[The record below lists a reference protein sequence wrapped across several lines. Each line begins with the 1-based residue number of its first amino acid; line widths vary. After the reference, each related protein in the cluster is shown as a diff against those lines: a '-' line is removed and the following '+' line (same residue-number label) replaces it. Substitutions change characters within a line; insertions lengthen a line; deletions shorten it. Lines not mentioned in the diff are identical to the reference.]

1 MHATIGY
8 QWRWAMD
15 ISDADIARSRE
26 DPRFRQVLLAR
37 SLEELLGSLYRAQH
51 AAVSAPGD
59 ERLREGALMAVRL
72 ADLIRAI
79 DEQIVASDARH
90 LPPD

>member
-1 MHATIGY
+1 
-8 QWRWAMD
+8 MD

-37 SLEELLGSLYRAQH
+37 SLEQLLGSLYRAQH
-51 AAVSAPGD
+51 AAALAPEG
-59 ERLREGALMAVRL
+59 EHHLREGALMAVRL

-79 DEQIVASDARH
+79 DEQIVASGSR
-90 LPPD
+90 